1 MGSCALQRAR
11 SGALP
16 SGATLRV
23 AMGSPWAA
31 GDSPFSA
38 RRRSLE
44 PTSPARAVES
54 GRCSGA
60 ASQAQRRPHP
70 YHPAGSPI
78 AREREIYLQ
87 WRRSAARRVRKASRR
102 GRGSRTKQTAQ
113 TRPRS
118 RRQETSR
125 RGPGI
130 LLLLPELFAR
140 RPICG
145 RLREAPNPSGLVP
158 IPTAARAPKF
168 AEADE
173 GAAYCPRSLY
183 WLLCRFPYRAGI
195 FI

>member
-16 SGATLRV
+16 CGATLHV

-38 RRRSLE
+38 RRRSPE
-44 PTSPARAVES
+44 PTRPARAVES

-60 ASQAQRRPHP
+60 AFQAQRRPHP
-70 YHPAGSPI
+70 YPPAGSPI
-78 AREREIYLQ
+78 AREREMHLQ
-87 WRRSAARRVRKASRR
+87 RRRSASRRVRKASRR
-102 GRGSRTKQTAQ
+102 DRGPRTKQTAE

-118 RRQETSR
+118 RTQETSR

-130 LLLLPELFAR
+130 LLLPPELFAR

-145 RLREAPNPSGLVP
+145 REKEAPNPSGLVP
-158 IPTAARAPKF
+158 IPTATRAPKF

-173 GAAYCPRSLY
+173 GAAFCPRSLY
-183 WLLCRFPYRAGI
+183 WLLC
-195 FI
+195 